1 MMPSVTNYEIAK
13 PGSIL
18 CGSTELRDLPEWFRD
33 QQRAAWDKFESL
45 PRPTRKD
52 QAWRFSN
59 VGLLDLAPFKTS
71 PPLSE
76 EDRKNILKYSRG
88 LEEYAG
94 RMIFANDQLVERDV
108 VSDDFTNHGVISQPL
123 ERPMVEHPDLFRKYF
138 MSTEAK
144 LGSAKF
150 AS

>member
-1 MMPSVTNYEIAK
+1 MSSVVDHEKTET
-13 PGSIL
+13 GSIL
-18 CGSTELRDLPEWFRD
+18 SGAAELRDLPEWFRD
-33 QQRAAWDKFESL
+33 QQRAAWDQFESL

-88 LEEYAG
+88 LEEIRG
-94 RMIFANDQLVERDV
+94 SNDLRER
-108 VSDDFTNHGVISQPL
+108 
-123 ERPMVEHPDLFRKYF
+123 
-138 MSTEAK
+138 ST
-144 LGSAKF
+144 G
-150 AS
+150 